1 MHRLF
6 SRIALALIAGF
17 AKQAGAAEAAT
28 PPVVAIGSYAQLR
41 TPLPL
46 PYDEKAGADASV
58 EAAAAQAKTEH
69 KLLLIELGAN
79 WCADCRLL
87 AGVMALPEVKPFVD
101 AHYVVVT
108 VDIGRMNRNLQIPA
122 RYGVKGLDAVPAL
135 LVVDP
140 RAGVLLNKG
149 RVFALQDA
157 RRMTPQALA
166 DWLAQWTPA

>member
-1 MHRLF
+1 L
-6 SRIALALIAGF
+6 IALCAIQVGGARAL
-17 AKQAGAAEAAT
+17 T
-28 PPVVAIGSYAQLR
+28 PPVVAIKSYAQLKG
-41 TPLPL
+41 PLPL
-46 PYDEKAGADASV
+46 PYDAKVGADASV
-58 EAAAAQAKTEH
+58 DSAAATAKTEH

-87 AGVMALPEVKPFVD
+87 AGVMALPEVRTFVD
-101 AHYVVVT
+101 THYVVVT

-140 RAGVLLNKG
+140 NTGTLLNKG